1 MDTERIEVTPGPGNE
16 VITQTEEDD
25 VAENLASLDI
35 EEAITEESAV
45 PSTSIT
51 VDVGGK
57 QIHKSSVIREMFES
71 SKASNDGL
79 RRVRGY
85 SKIVELTE
93 DVTGGN
99 EVDLDDCIMLGAA
112 KIKNRADLASFGLL
126 KIKSIKDNVTNK
138 FETVISGISVG
149 NKTFNGEILE
159 GKLRNDKL
167 CVNECKNNKEE
178 ITIDGTY
185 AVYVKMQESM
195 LRTSEVKT
203 LMEHLPIQDGKN
215 FKLLP
220 YHSTLT
226 ETCDISD
233 TSQKKVDCKICKKK
247 ISRKKMRE
255 HIGAHIVKD
264 EIEKS
269 QSLCGYCGTKNCD
282 ITITR
287 GSGRGK
293 TASEIPI
300 SICEYFEKFS
310 LKSAKK
316 VTKTNQ
322 SVYKSPY

>member
-1 MDTERIEVTPGPGNE
+1 MMRPNKRLVGVNVDTERIEVTPGPGNE

-71 SKASNDGL
+71 SKASNDRL

-159 GKLRNDKL
+159 GKLLNDKL
-167 CVNECKNNKEE
+167 
-178 ITIDGTY
+178 
-185 AVYVKMQESM
+185 
-195 LRTSEVKT
+195 
-203 LMEHLPIQDGKN
+203 
-215 FKLLP
+215 
-220 YHSTLT
+220 
-226 ETCDISD
+226 
-233 TSQKKVDCKICKKK
+233 
-247 ISRKKMRE
+247 
-255 HIGAHIVKD
+255 
-264 EIEKS
+264 
-269 QSLCGYCGTKNCD
+269 
-282 ITITR
+282 
-287 GSGRGK
+287 
-293 TASEIPI
+293 
-300 SICEYFEKFS
+300 
-310 LKSAKK
+310 
-316 VTKTNQ
+316 
-322 SVYKSPY
+322 